1 MEDPYLLTEV
11 DIEEIKTYLFWVSLF
26 YFFFIIFQSDNNI
39 YLYIKRLL
47 DNMYLTLKH
56 FQNVHK
62 CSRHTDVIKIMFTG
76 ERIKIYAIN
85 SYGAGKYNS
94 YTRTYS

>member
-1 MEDPYLLTEV
+1 MEDPYLLTEA
-11 DIEEIKTYLFWVSLF
+11 DIEDFLGFFLL
-26 YFFFIIFQSDNNI
+26 FFFIIFQSDNNI

-94 YTRTYS
+94 CTRTYS